1 MSSKSNTKST
11 DIRLVLDASGSMG
24 PIAEDVRGGINS
36 FIEDQKAIKGKCQ
49 VSMVQFNHNLY
60 NVYQNKKLKNVPELT
75 RTNYEV
81 GGMTALLDAFGQELS
96 RESKADVTIVVVF
109 TDGYEN
115 ASEIHTRDTIRRLVK
130 RREDEGWNIVYMG
143 ADVDSFGEAS
153 DIGVSHVNTMNVDKS
168 SKGFTAAYS
177 SMSKNVGNVRS
188 GTKADM
194 SFEDIDYDAQADL
207 GVKQGTEED

>member
-1 MSSKSNTKST
+1 MGSKVTT
-11 DIRLVLDASGSMG
+11 DIRLVLDASGSMSNV
-24 PIAEDVRGGINS
+24 AQDVRGGINT
-36 FIEDQKAIKGKCQ
+36 FIEEQKKIKGKCR
-49 VSMVQFNHNLY
+49 VTLVQFDHT
-60 NVYQNKKLKNVPELT
+60 VRTVSSDTKLKDFPEIT
-75 RTNYEV
+75 EATYRT
-81 GGMTALLDAFGQELS
+81 GGMTALLDAFGQELQRES
-96 RESKADVTIVVVF
+96 REGDSVIVVVF

-168 SKGFTAAYS
+168 SEGFTAAYS